1 MHIIHHKLNFDL
13 HFKGS
18 SLIPLSVDLSMA
30 NQSGANVACMSIPW
44 LLATGFTLTF
54 SALFTKTYR
63 VNQIMKNSRKFKR
76 VKISPVDV
84 MKPMFTLLLINF
96 VILIVWTVVDPIEL
110 ETVVVID
117 DPFMR
122 TVESYGE

>member
-1 MHIIHHKLNFDL
+1 
-13 HFKGS
+13 
-18 SLIPLSVDLSMA
+18 
-30 NQSGANVACMSIPW
+30 
-44 LLATGFTLTF
+44 
-54 SALFTKTYR
+54 
-63 VNQIMKNSRKFKR
+63 
-76 VKISPVDV
+76 